1 MRRTIPSTQALIC
14 FECTARHESFT
25 KAARELALTQSAVY
39 RQVAG
44 LEASL
49 GVKLFRRARHGV
61 ILTEAGAAY
70 ARQVAR
76 RLDGVERDTL
86 AVMSRQG
93 ASGTLNVA
101 VVPTFATRWLL
112 PRLPGFHA
120 LHPDIV
126 VNFETRTR
134 PFMFADT
141 EFDAA
146 LYAGTP
152 EELANWAGTQAIAL
166 LPEVLAPVCAPSLAG
181 RSGRLRPQEIAR
193 LPLLQPSTRPYAWRQ
208 WFEAAGVQDAR
219 DMDGPRFEL
228 FSMLAVAAAQGMGV
242 ALLPTLLVED
252 ERARGELVLPCPAPV
267 LGGRAFHLVIPERKA
282 GTAAL
287 ERFRTWL
294 QAEAAD
300 ADAAAMDA
308 AAAAADRP
316 APGAFDRVSASAM
329 PGMASTSA
337 ESRYARTAGSRV
349 WPHAG
354 VQGADMPASPL
365 KTRSTRARHR

>member
-25 KAARELALTQSAVY
+25 KAGRELALTQSAVY

-44 LEASL
+44 LESAL
-49 GVKLFRRARHGV
+49 GVKLFRRGRHGV

-76 RLDGVERDTL
+76 RLDAVERDTL

-93 ASGTLNVA
+93 TSGTLDLA

-120 LHPDIV
+120 EHPDIV

-134 PFMFADT
+134 PFMFAET

-152 EELANWAGTQAIAL
+152 EELTNWAGTQAIPL
-166 LPEVLAPVCAPSLAG
+166 LPEVLAPVCAPRLAG
-181 RSGRLRPQEIAR
+181 ARGRLRPEDIAR

-208 WFEAAGVQDAR
+208 WFEAAGVHGVR

-242 ALLPTLLVED
+242 ALLPTLLVEA
-252 ERARGELVLPCPAPV
+252 ELARGELVMPCPGPV
-267 LGGRAFHLVIPERKA
+267 LGGRAFHLVIPERTS

-287 ERFRTWL
+287 ERFRAWL
-294 QAEAAD
+294 EAQADTAAGGSGMHAQPD
-300 ADAAAMDA
+300 DSGY
-308 AAAAADRP
+308 
-316 APGAFDRVSASAM
+316 APTRD
-329 PGMASTSA
+329 ASTPSA
-337 ESRYARTAGSRV
+337 RRRAASGPVARTPEASK
-349 WPHAG
+349 
-354 VQGADMPASPL
+354 PASGVSSSGAM
-365 KTRSTRARHR
+365 TASRARASRDRRR